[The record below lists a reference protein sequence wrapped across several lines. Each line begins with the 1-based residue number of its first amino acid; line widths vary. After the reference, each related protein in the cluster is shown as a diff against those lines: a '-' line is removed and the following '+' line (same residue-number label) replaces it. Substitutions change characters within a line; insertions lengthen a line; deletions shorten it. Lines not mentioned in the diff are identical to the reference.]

1 MIAETVVEIEGCNG
15 QWATIAGPQEGDR
28 GMHLATDIQG
38 FFDPP
43 VKVVYEEPGNYPGAR
58 YLNHRIL
65 RRDMTFGVW
74 ILNDAEHGENS
85 WQSRDSEWRKMWDYD
100 KDTYIHITTEDSGRR
115 TLKCRLGEAMEVDL
129 VTDPHGRSM
138 NMVKMTVIAGDPF
151 WYGEDATWEA
161 ECQKDTTFNP
171 ILMDLPFP
179 WPLAELPKE
188 TLYIEI
194 ANGDTQHGLNPTDQ
208 TVFPKWAVPGSELP
222 PSEPYIPFLPWLG
235 APTSPATI
243 WTIPDYSFD
252 DPEFANR
259 RLRLP
264 SLIGGLRTAS
274 VQVVNIVGKPTS
286 GTWKLT
292 YNGQSTVNL
301 SRTASAATVQAALEA
316 LPAIG
321 EGNVVVDGG
330 PAFLVG
336 TRPYTV
342 AFTGSLAGTPVKL
355 MTGSSSFS
363 PTTAYVQVYES
374 NTGYT
379 AGAEDC
385 LIDTDPRV
393 EQVTAL
399 NGSPVWQRMNGVRFR
414 NSIPPWTKTAT
425 FEITVSGAKP
435 GQMVQLRVPR
445 PWSRPWGLE

>member
-15 QWATIAGPQEGDR
+15 EWVTIAGPNEGDK
-28 GMHLATDIQG
+28 GIHLATDVQG
-38 FFDPP
+38 FYDPP

-74 ILNDAEHGENS
+74 ILNDAENGENS
-85 WQSRDSEWRKMWDYD
+85 WHSRDSEWRKMWAYD
-100 KDTYIHITTEDSGRR
+100 QDTYIHVTTAESGRR
-115 TLKCRLGEAMEVDL
+115 TLKCRLGEAMDVDL
-129 VTDPHGRSM
+129 VTDPHGKTM
-138 NMVKMTVIAGDPF
+138 NLAKMIVIAGDPF
-151 WYGEDATWEA
+151 WYGEDQTWEA

-171 ILMDLPFP
+171 VLMNLQWP
-179 WPLAELPKE
+179 WPIAELPKE
-188 TLYIEI
+188 TLYIEVTDSD
-194 ANGDTQHGLNPTDQ
+194 NSGGLNPTDQ
-208 TVFPKWAVPGSELP
+208 TVFPKWIAPGSELP
-222 PSEPYIPFLPWLG
+222 PSQPYIPFLPWLG
-235 APTSPATI
+235 APTSPAVI

-252 DPEFANR
+252 EPEFANR
-259 RLRLP
+259 RLRMP
-264 SLIGGLRTAS
+264 SLIGGLRLAS
-274 VQVVNIVGKPTS
+274 VQVINLVGKPTS

-292 YNGQSTVNL
+292 YNGQTTVNL
-301 SRTASAATVQAALEA
+301 PYNASASAVQTALQN

-321 EGNVVVDGG
+321 NGNVVVDGG

-342 AFTGSLAGTPVKL
+342 AFTGNLAGTEVKL

-363 PTTAYVQVYES
+363 PTTAYVSVFES
-374 NTGYT
+374 STGYT
-379 AGAEDC
+379 AGAEDVV
-385 LIDTDPRV
+385 IDTDPRV

-414 NSIPPWTKTAT
+414 NSIPPWTKSKT
-425 FEITVSGAKP
+425 FEITVSGAKQ
-435 GQMVQLRVPR
+435 GQVITLRVPR